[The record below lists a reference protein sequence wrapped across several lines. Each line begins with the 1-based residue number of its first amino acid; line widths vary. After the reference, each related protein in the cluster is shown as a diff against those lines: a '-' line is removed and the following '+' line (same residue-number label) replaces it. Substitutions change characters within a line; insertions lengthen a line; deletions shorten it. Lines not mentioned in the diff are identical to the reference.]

1 MKDDYSDIIGLP
13 HFTSKLHPRMPIAE
27 RAAQFSPFAALSGYE
42 DVLDARL
49 EEKISEEE

>member
-1 MKDDYSDIIGLP
+1 MKDDYSDIIKLP
-13 HFTSKLHPRMPIAE
+13 HFTSKQHPRMPLKD